1 MKRAES
7 DPDLRLDRITELPG
21 DFGDILELSL
31 REDFGAMRR
40 MRDDWYAG
48 ANRFDR
54 PGEVLFEA
62 RVGSRLIGICGLN
75 QDPYL
80 QSSEVGRIRHL
91 YVDPGFRRRGVG
103 RLLVSKI
110 IECASRS
117 FSRVRLRTL
126 RADADQFYVAL
137 GFRKVAGEPDVTHE
151 MGGFSSTGSA

>member
-31 REDFGAMRR
+31 GEDFGAMRR

-62 RVGSRLIGICGLN
+62 RVGSRLIGICGLE
-75 QDPYL
+75 D
-80 QSSEVGRIRHL
+80 E
-91 YVDPGFRRRGVG
+91 
-103 RLLVSKI
+103 K
-110 IECASRS
+110 
-117 FSRVRLRTL
+117 
-126 RADADQFYVAL
+126 
-137 GFRKVAGEPDVTHE
+137 
-151 MGGFSSTGSA
+151 